1 MDLWSDSCVAQNR
14 NSMMTLALKKFI
26 EEHPRIKQIEQKFCT
41 PGHSSIQEVDNIHS
55 HIEKMLKISEIYSPV
70 SLVRVLKKVR
80 PKSSSVL
87 QLMKEKFFD
96 FGNANTGLKY
106 TLLPFTK
113 VKYLLFENG
122 KPLHVKYKL
131 CFKDEGSIIS
141 IRGVETR
148 DCSRNQVS
156 GDSAHLPVIKQCR
169 KTPKLSIEKKNDFIS
184 MLKFMPQQDRDYF
197 EIACRLPKNKKK

>member
-1 MDLWSDSCVAQNR
+1 
-14 NSMMTLALKKFI
+14 MTLALKKFI
-26 EEHPRIKQIEQKFCT
+26 EEHPRIKQIVQKFCT

-113 VKYLLFENG
+113 VAYLLFENG
-122 KPLHVKYKL
+122 KPLRVKYKV
-131 CFKDEGSIIS
+131 CFKDKGSIIS

-148 DCSRNQVS
+148 DCSRNQV
-156 GDSAHLPVIKQCR
+156 
-169 KTPKLSIEKKNDFIS
+169 
-184 MLKFMPQQDRDYF
+184 
-197 EIACRLPKNKKK
+197 